1 MITLYKGI
9 RERNY
14 LTGYTFHPDISPF
27 LYYAD
32 SPLKNYEYI
41 DVCKRLN
48 IQVFSGNIDSGI
60 NIYSNEEPS
69 ALYTSYRVIKPPF
82 FIKIAKVPYYP
93 RYRALNPFQRYEY
106 LQVLINPY
114 RKNITVGYLYLLLYC
129 LERRLSEGQEQVIP
143 IIRKL
148 ADFHGG
154 KFKSV
159 AYRTLHRYKLWKQGN
174 LYPQNVRVY
183 ANYTLYIGCYE
194 KSN

>member
-14 LTGYTFHPDISPF
+14 LTGYTFHPDIAPF

-32 SPLKNYEYI
+32 SPLKNYEYTDI
-41 DVCKRLN
+41 CKRLN
-48 IQVFSGNIDSGI
+48 IQVFSGNTQSGI

-69 ALYTSYRVIKPPF
+69 ALYTAFKVIKPPR
-82 FIKIAKVPYYP
+82 FITVSKVPYYP
-93 RYRALNPFQRYEY
+93 RYRALNPYQRYEY
-106 LQVLINPY
+106 LQVLSNPY
-114 RKNITVGYLYLLLYC
+114 QLNINQGYLYLLLYC

-159 AYRTLHRYKLWKQGN
+159 AYRTLYRYELWKQGN
-174 LYPQNVRVY
+174 LYPQNVKVY
-183 ANYTLYIGCYE
+183 ANYTLYVGCND
-194 KSN
+194 KSL